1 MAQKVSRNEVFRK
14 PWFAG
19 SFNYFKTAH
28 FFHDEQLSCPPL
40 EDPLCFPR
48 HCALSAVSYLTCVMK
63 LFAGL
68 RGPDQ
73 NSQVEQCFMLD
84 EIEVSDIFYP
94 FIADINFLRE
104 ETRTLFLLL

>member
-1 MAQKVSRNEVFRK
+1 
-14 PWFAG
+14 
-19 SFNYFKTAH
+19 
-28 FFHDEQLSCPPL
+28 
-40 EDPLCFPR
+40 
-48 HCALSAVSYLTCVMK
+48 MK